1 MCKFFNAV
9 TSKNLLLTSL
19 LFLFIN
25 TSSEADY
32 YAVILAICS
41 EEIGVV
47 FYLKSVKD
55 SYYFSL
61 AIWNSITKEYPNNY
75 ASAIRLNVI
84 CCGEWQKH
92 NYYHNYILFMRSWI
106 VILYIIQR
114 KQNIEMD

>member
-1 MCKFFNAV
+1 MCKFFYAV

-25 TSSEADY
+25 TSSEAEYY
-32 YAVILAICS
+32 YAVILAIRS
-41 EEIGVV
+41 EENSFA
-47 FYLKSVKD
+47 FYLKSVTD

-92 NYYHNYILFMRSWI
+92 NYYRIYYLCEAGLSYYILFNENKI
-106 VILYIIQR
+106 
-114 KQNIEMD
+114 